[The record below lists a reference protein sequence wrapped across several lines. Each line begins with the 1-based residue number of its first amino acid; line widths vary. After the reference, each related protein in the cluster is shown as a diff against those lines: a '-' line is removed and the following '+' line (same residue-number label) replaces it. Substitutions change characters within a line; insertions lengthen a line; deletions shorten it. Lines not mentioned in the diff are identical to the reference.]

1 MKNNLLE
8 IKNFG
13 TRDQII
19 HVYTILKKN
28 NCTYLDLK
36 KVCTSFN
43 QSVEG
48 IVSLLIELSFI
59 FEKNKHLQINQKKQF
74 TIDKLFFQEL
84 FKYLVNKDIFYNLFT
99 SENIFIEKNNI
110 FIKNNLILLDYSYIR
125 NLLLNLGF
133 FIKDSFLVNTFQ
145 INSMY
150 LDIFLDL
157 YNLNQDKKI
166 EYNFLESEKTILIK
180 DNGIDS
186 QKDIPPKV
194 FISYSWDD
202 EPHKKWV
209 KKLADNLIDNGVDV
223 VLDQYELQAGAN
235 ISYFMEK
242 SLVESEKVLI
252 IFTENYQAKAT
263 NRKGGVGVEYSILNA
278 EVCQNITNNKKYIPI
293 LRSGTTQTSIPPF
306 MRQFI
311 SIYMQ
316 DDSKYDEQIKEII
329 HCVFEKP
336 LIPKPK
342 IGEKPDYL
350 K

>member
-13 TRDQII
+13 TKDQII
-19 HVYTILKKN
+19 HVYTILEKS
-28 NCTYLDLK
+28 NCTYANLK
-36 KVCTSFN
+36 KVCTSFS
-43 QSVEG
+43 QSIEG
-48 IVSLLIELSFI
+48 IVFLLIELSFI
-59 FEKNKHLQINQKKQF
+59 VEENKHLQINQKRQF

-125 NLLLNLGF
+125 NLLLNLDF
-133 FIKDSFLVNTFQ
+133 FIKDPFLVNTFQ
-145 INSMY
+145 INSIY
-150 LDIFLDL
+150 LDIFLNL

-166 EYNFLESEKTILIK
+166 EYNFIESEKTILIK
-180 DNGIDS
+180 NNIDDS
-186 QKDIPPKV
+186 KKDIPPKV

-202 EPHKKWV
+202 EPHKEWV
-209 KKLADNLIDNGVDV
+209 KRLADDLIDNGVDV
-223 VLDQYELQAGAN
+223 ILDQYEVQAGAN

-263 NRKGGVGVEYSILNA
+263 KRKGGVGVEYSILNT

-316 DDSKYDEQIKEII
+316 DDSKYEEQIKEII

-336 LIPKPK
+336 LIPKPS
-342 IGEKPDYL
+342 IGKKPNYL
-350 K
+350 E